1 LSFVVSFE
9 LGVSASGVVASAFPL
24 LASGTVHGDDKKF
37 MTFFI
42 DYNEIHRLCVFELLE
57 KYKEKIQEPQQ

>member
-1 LSFVVSFE
+1 
-9 LGVSASGVVASAFPL
+9 
-24 LASGTVHGDDKKF
+24 